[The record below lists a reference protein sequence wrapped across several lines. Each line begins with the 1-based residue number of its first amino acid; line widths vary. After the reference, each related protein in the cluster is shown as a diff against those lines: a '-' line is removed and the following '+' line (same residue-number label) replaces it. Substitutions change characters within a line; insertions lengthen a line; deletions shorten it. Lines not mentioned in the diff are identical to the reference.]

1 MLPSTSA
8 TFVVRTLCVR
18 ARRTRRPPQN
28 LRQQPF
34 LSALDGVHPTPL
46 LSQRPIST
54 PGSHVKNLLLFQ
66 SLTVRMDGEM
76 VRWDDGTKQLY
87 AGTMFDWS
95 GRLLECV
102 RSLFATSL
110 PLLTAANFCNHQ
122 PCPPSPVSLKLC
134 INAICN
140 DTSPMTNNLIAKNY
154 NNNNNNHILQLIIF
168 SLGERQGCYW
178 QTVPPQWEGG
188 RLFDRSAGFFYGNS
202 CNFGTE
208 SRKIIPKVGN

>member
-1 MLPSTSA
+1 MCSRSQNTAPPSEFAPA
-8 TFVVRTLCVR
+8 TLFV
-18 ARRTRRPPQN
+18 PPGWS
-28 LRQQPF
+28 PP
-34 LSALDGVHPTPL
+34 HPL

-110 PLLTAANFCNHQ
+110 PLLTAVNFCNHT

-154 NNNNNNHILQLIIF
+154 NNNNHILPLIIF
-168 SLGERQGCYW
+168 SLGGNGKKCY
-178 QTVPPQWEGG
+178 
-188 RLFDRSAGFFYGNS
+188 
-202 CNFGTE
+202 
-208 SRKIIPKVGN
+208 

>member
-1 MLPSTSA
+1 MVVKCFWKPDDPRINNMALWAPWKTSRKTNTKTKTILPWTMLPSTSA

-34 LSALDGVHPTPL
+34 LSPLDGVHPTPL

-54 PGSHVKNLLLFQ
+54 PGSHVKNSLLFQ

-110 PLLTAANFCNHQ
+110 PLLTAANFCNH
-122 PCPPSPVSLKLC
+122 
-134 INAICN
+134 
-140 DTSPMTNNLIAKNY
+140 
-154 NNNNNNHILQLIIF
+154 
-168 SLGERQGCYW
+168 
-178 QTVPPQWEGG
+178 
-188 RLFDRSAGFFYGNS
+188 
-202 CNFGTE
+202 
-208 SRKIIPKVGN
+208 